1 MLLFYL
7 EFSYFNRFS
16 KIHISSQSLLL
27 AWCSLVACLLW
38 DYGAVFTVLSEEP
51 HKHWLFQPFDFN
63 ILGFDHNFAHNYR
76 LFLSVTFVP
85 SVTDLHKV
93 LLCRGVAQFG
103 RVPGLGPGC
112 RRFKSCRPDHTGA

>member
-1 MLLFYL
+1 M
-7 EFSYFNRFS
+7 
-16 KIHISSQSLLL
+16 KIG
-27 AWCSLVACLLW
+27 AWRSLVARLLW
-38 DYGAVFTVLSEEP
+38 DYGADFASLSEEP
-51 HKHWLFQPFDFN
+51 HKHWLFQPLNFN
-63 ILGFDHNFAHNYR
+63 IFGFDHNFDHNYR

-112 RRFKSCRPDHTGA
+112 RRFKSCHLDHKPTFIGRFFVCPKTA